1 MENKQSFSVEITLS
15 VTNLMKIMDL
25 SGKLGLVLGTNP
37 VWKDGYVTFSKGL
50 VGDPLDISLSVVTG
64 RWLIATGDQGMLNL
78 PNDALELMAE
88 MSRLVEGKGE

>member
-1 MENKQSFSVEITLS
+1 MEDA
-15 VTNLMKIMDL
+15 NLMKLMDQ
-25 SGKLGLVLGTNP
+25 SVVLGFILGTNP
-37 VWKDGYVTFSKGL
+37 IWKNGYVTFSKGL

-88 MSRLVEGKGE
+88 MGRLVEGKGE